1 MLTGYKLMCDTAVDI
16 EQMLVIH
23 DVVGDE
29 ATIWCTSNNRLNH
42 QHDK

>member
-1 MLTGYKLMCDTAVDI
+1 MCDTAVYI

-29 ATIWCTSNNRLNH
+29 ATIWCISNNCLNL
-42 QHDK
+42 QHEK